1 MCIGGIIFGQFEKT
15 WLHVT
20 MNSSDLLTIRGYVQ
34 MLPSVPGSDD
44 VARVALVAD
53 DGQTYSV
60 LHRGEGVGLLK
71 NINANVEITGNFV
84 QQNVEDDIEDGQPS
98 RLLEVKSFRLTDGYD
113 DPWYDDTA
121 D

>member
-34 MLPSVPGSDD
+34 MLLSVRGSDE
-44 VARVALVAD
+44 VARVALVAG

-60 LHRGEGVGLLK
+60 LHRGDGVGLTK
-71 NINANVEITGNFV
+71 SINANGDITGNLFHR
-84 QQNVEDDIEDGQPS
+84 S
-98 RLLEVKSFRLTDGYD
+98 
-113 DPWYDDTA
+113 
-121 D
+121 